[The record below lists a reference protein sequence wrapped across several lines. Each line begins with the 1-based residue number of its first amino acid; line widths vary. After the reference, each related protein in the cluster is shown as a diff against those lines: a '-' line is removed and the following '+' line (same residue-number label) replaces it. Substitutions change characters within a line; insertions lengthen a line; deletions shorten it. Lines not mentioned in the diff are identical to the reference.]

1 MANPDKLTTGLA
13 ALVAVAVIA
22 MIVGV
27 IATGGDGGASREP
40 ASDLGAA
47 TDDNVD
53 EEAVVI
59 FRDSC
64 GQCHTLSV
72 AGTGGE
78 IGPNLDEERYDR
90 ERVLTAIERGGRGSG
105 QMAPNL
111 IEGAEAEQVAD
122 LIAGDEPLR

>member
-1 MANPDKLTTGLA
+1 
-13 ALVAVAVIA
+13 
-22 MIVGV
+22 VG
-27 IATGGDGGASREP
+27 GGDDLGPEP
-40 ASDLGAA
+40 ASELGAA
-47 TDDNVD
+47 TEGGVD

-59 FRDSC
+59 FRDNC

-72 AGTGGE
+72 AGTEGE

-90 ERVLTAIERGGRGSG
+90 DRVLTAIERGGRGSG

>member
-1 MANPDKLTTGLA
+1 MPETSKLTTGLA

-27 IATGGDGGASREP
+27 VAVGDGDAGPEP
-40 ASDLGAA
+40 ASELGAA
-47 TDDNVD
+47 TGGGVD
-53 EEAVVI
+53 EEAVVV
-59 FRDSC
+59 FRENC

-72 AGTGGE
+72 AGTEGE
-78 IGPNLDEERYDR
+78 IGPNLDQERYDR

-111 IEGAEAEQVAD
+111 IEGAEAEQVAE